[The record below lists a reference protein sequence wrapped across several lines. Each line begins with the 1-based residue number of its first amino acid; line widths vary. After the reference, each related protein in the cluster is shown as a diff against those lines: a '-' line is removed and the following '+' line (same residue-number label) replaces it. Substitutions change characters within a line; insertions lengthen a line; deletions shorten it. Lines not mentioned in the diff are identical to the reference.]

1 MLRSY
6 DVIVNVEY
14 EVYGEVNDKQISE
27 WLDGL
32 VFSDLILNEY
42 NVVKIADVD
51 VRVFPY
57 FNICNDF
64 IINISLDYFRG
75 ELRMSELVGIKIK
88 GFEVEYIK
96 DNIYYLKQIDNELNH
111 VSINMTSKKVINSR
125 INGRNYKSERFLKKY
140 NFLVELLD
148 YTIKLDSIYNSS
160 IEVKPQKVFKRPFDI
175 VQNIFE
181 CGRI

>member
-6 DVIVNVEY
+6 DVIVNAEY

-32 VFSDLILNEY
+32 VFSDLVLNEY

-64 IINISLDYFRG
+64 IINISLD
-75 ELRMSELVGIKIK
+75 
-88 GFEVEYIK
+88 
-96 DNIYYLKQIDNELNH
+96 
-111 VSINMTSKKVINSR
+111 
-125 INGRNYKSERFLKKY
+125 
-140 NFLVELLD
+140 
-148 YTIKLDSIYNSS
+148 
-160 IEVKPQKVFKRPFDI
+160 
-175 VQNIFE
+175 
-181 CGRI
+181 